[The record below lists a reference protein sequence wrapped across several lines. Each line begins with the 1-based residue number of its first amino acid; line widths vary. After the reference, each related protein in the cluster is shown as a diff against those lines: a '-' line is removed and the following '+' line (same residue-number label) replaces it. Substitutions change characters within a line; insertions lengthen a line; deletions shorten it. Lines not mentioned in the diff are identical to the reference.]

1 MKISEVGYP
10 SSCAELKLT
19 LRLVS
24 FTKHVLKIY
33 VLNIILKPKTK
44 SLKQYVVYV
53 YPAMFDIT
61 KLLTSEIVHSAL
73 LSITENLTEFQVLNT
88 A

>member
-1 MKISEVGYP
+1 MRRTKTHTASRLFHKTCFKDLCSEHN
-10 SSCAELKLT
+10 SK
-19 LRLVS
+19 
-24 FTKHVLKIY
+24 
-33 VLNIILKPKTK
+33 NKTK

-53 YPAMFDIT
+53 YPVMFDIT